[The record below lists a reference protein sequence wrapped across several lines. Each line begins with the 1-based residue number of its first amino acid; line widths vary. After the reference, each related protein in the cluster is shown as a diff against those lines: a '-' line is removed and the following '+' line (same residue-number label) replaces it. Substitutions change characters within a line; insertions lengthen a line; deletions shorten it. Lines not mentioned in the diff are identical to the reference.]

1 LTFDAIEIISKTTK
15 KAKEAR
21 RLGGNVMKGMGS
33 LSRRLSGLLAGGAL
47 AVLVGAAPALA
58 HSFRVEATPSSKD
71 HVATSPKTIKL
82 RFGGGVEP
90 KYSKLTVEN
99 AEGKVLGEGAI
110 GAPDKP
116 RELSME
122 SPELAPGKYVVRY
135 RVLSTD
141 GHVVEGNYEFT
152 VDPK

>member
-1 LTFDAIEIISKTTK
+1 MKRISMFSRR
-15 KAKEAR
+15 AKE
-21 RLGGNVMKGMGS
+21 LVF
-33 LSRRLSGLLAGGAL
+33 AG
-47 AVLVGAAPALA
+47 VIAACIATSASA
-58 HSFRVEATPSSKD
+58 HSFLVEATPSSKD

-90 KYSKLTVEN
+90 KYSKLTVESG
-99 AEGKVLGEGAI
+99 EGKLLGEGSI
-110 GAPDKP
+110 GVPDKP
-116 RELSME
+116 RELSMD

-141 GHVVEGNYEFT
+141 GHIVEGNYEFT

>member
-1 LTFDAIEIISKTTK
+1 
-15 KAKEAR
+15 
-21 RLGGNVMKGMGS
+21 MKG
-33 LSRRLSGLLAGGAL
+33 LQFASRRAVGVLAGGFLAAAL
-47 AVLVGAAPALA
+47 MAGSALA
-58 HSFRVEATPSSKD
+58 HSFLVEATPSSKD

-99 AEGKVLGEGAI
+99 ADGKVLGEGSI
-110 GAPDKP
+110 GTPEKP
-116 RELSME
+116 RELSMD
-122 SPELAPGKYVVRY
+122 SPELTPGKYVVRY
-135 RVLSTD
+135 RVLSVD

>member
-1 LTFDAIEIISKTTK
+1 
-15 KAKEAR
+15 
-21 RLGGNVMKGMGS
+21 MKGMVMS
-33 LSRRLSGLLAGGAL
+33 WRRAVGLLSVGVVATAL
-47 AVLVGAAPALA
+47 ASTNVYA
-58 HSFRVEATPSSKD
+58 HSFLVEATPSSKD

-99 AEGKVLGEGAI
+99 ADGKVLGEGSN
-110 GAPDKP
+110 GVPDKP
-116 RELSME
+116 RELSMD
-122 SPELAPGKYVVRY
+122 SPDLAPGKYVVRY

>member
-1 LTFDAIEIISKTTK
+1 MQEAKSASGEMSM
-15 KAKEAR
+15 KAV
-21 RLGGNVMKGMGS
+21 LHS
-33 LSRRLSGLLAGGAL
+33 SRRCAAALVAGAL
-47 AVLVGAAPALA
+47 AATLVAAPALA
-58 HSFRVEATPSSKD
+58 HSFLVEATPSSKD
-71 HVATSPKTIKL
+71 HVATSPKTVKL

-110 GAPDKP
+110 GTPEKP

-122 SPELAPGKYVVRY
+122 APELAPGKYVVRY
-135 RVLSTD
+135 RVLSVD
-141 GHVVEGNYEFT
+141 GHIVEGNYEFT

>member
-1 LTFDAIEIISKTTK
+1 
-15 KAKEAR
+15 
-21 RLGGNVMKGMGS
+21 MKGLFFQRRPVALVFAAVAGLA
-33 LSRRLSGLLAGGAL
+33 LSATPGF
-47 AVLVGAAPALA
+47 A
-58 HSFRVEATPSSKD
+58 HSFLVEATPSSKD
-71 HVATSPKTIKL
+71 HVAASPKTIKL

-90 KYSKLTVEN
+90 KYSKLTVED
-99 AEGKVLGEGAI
+99 AGGKVLGEGSI
-110 GAPDKP
+110 GVPDKP

>member
-1 LTFDAIEIISKTTK
+1 
-15 KAKEAR
+15 
-21 RLGGNVMKGMGS
+21 MKGMVIV
-33 LSRRLSGLLAGGAL
+33 SRRVSGYLAGAL
-47 AVLVGAAPALA
+47 IAAVVAATPTFA
-58 HSFRVEATPSSKD
+58 HSFLVEATPSSKD

-99 AEGKVLGEGAI
+99 GEGKVLGEGSI
-110 GAPDKP
+110 GTPDKP

>member
-1 LTFDAIEIISKTTK
+1 
-15 KAKEAR
+15 
-21 RLGGNVMKGMGS
+21 MKGS
-33 LSRRLSGLLAGGAL
+33 TSNNSRAILGMLFAGAL
-47 AVLVGAAPALA
+47 VAFAVPAAA
-58 HSFRVEATPSSKD
+58 HSFLVEATPSSKD
-71 HVATSPKTIKL
+71 HVATSPKIVKL

-90 KYSKLTVEN
+90 KYSKLTIED
-99 AEGKVLGEGAI
+99 AGGKVLGEGAI

-122 SPELAPGKYVVRY
+122 SPELTPGKYVVRY

-141 GHVVEGNYEFT
+141 GHIVEGNYEFT

>member
-1 LTFDAIEIISKTTK
+1 
-15 KAKEAR
+15 
-21 RLGGNVMKGMGS
+21 
-33 LSRRLSGLLAGGAL
+33 LAGGFLAAAL
-47 AVLVGAAPALA
+47 KAGSALA
-58 HSFRVEATPSSKD
+58 HSFLVEATPSSKD

-99 AEGKVLGEGAI
+99 ADGKVLGEGSI
-110 GAPDKP
+110 GTPEKP
-116 RELSME
+116 RELSMD
-122 SPELAPGKYVVRY
+122 SPELTPGKYVVRY
-135 RVLSTD
+135 RVLSVD